1 MKRRSSVT
9 LLIVVVLHKKT
20 YKPLSKQC
28 TTITVLYLVGSMSIS
43 HFYLS
48 ILYAPINRNTKTVRK
63 LIFSSVLLKKSI
75 LGITIARESLLD
87 FAQSLISIYIYLWYL
102 SFCFAKGLAFKLQD
116 PARRQYREER
126 PIQCRLC

>member
-87 FAQSLISIYIYLWYL
+87 FAQALISIYLWYL